1 MSTIKVNDKLQEIA
15 LPLSVAEILIL
26 NKVVQPQMVTVQL
39 NGSFVLKE
47 DYETTLLKQD
57 DEIDFLFF
65 MGGGSN
71 SYSRLK

>member
-1 MSTIKVNDKLQEIA
+1 MSTIKVNDKLQEIE
-15 LPLSVAEILIL
+15 LPLSIAEILIL

-39 NGSFVLKE
+39 NGSFVLKD

-65 MGGGSN
+65 MGGGSEFF
-71 SYSRLK
+71 SRIK

>member
-1 MSTIKVNDKLQEIA
+1 MSTIKVNDKLQEIE
-15 LPLSVAEILIL
+15 LPLSIAEILIL

-39 NGSFVLKE
+39 NGSFVLKD

-65 MGGGSN
+65 MGGGSELF
-71 SYSRLK
+71 SRIK

>member
-1 MSTIKVNDKLQEIA
+1 MSTLKVNNILQEIE
-15 LPLSVAEILIL
+15 LPVSIADILIL
-26 NKVVQPQMVTVQL
+26 NKVVQPQMVTIQL

-47 DYETTLLKQD
+47 DYKTTLLKKD
-57 DEIDFLFF
+57 DEIDFLYF